1 MHFVSNLAKLRIF
14 PAINLAVCG
23 ELAEPVEQS
32 ANLAQQL
39 LLFVRQLIAPPLQ
52 LELRQRHEYAIAL
65 ARDSFS
71 EMRGAGQP
79 TWVAKQMGH
88 ADWTMIAR
96 V

>member
-1 MHFVSNLAKLRIF
+1 MHFVSNLVKPESSRQSIS
-14 PAINLAVCG
+14 PSAVNSRNRLNKVPISPSNSCC
-23 ELAEPVEQS
+23 LS
-32 ANLAQQL
+32 DSSS
-39 LLFVRQLIAPPLQ
+39 RPLQ